1 MTDSP
6 TTTKEGHKGCIC
18 VILHLKYVFMIHE
31 YTGSYIGI
39 LVKDP
44 TVTVKCRIT
53 IKALFLYFNLCLKCN
68 VR

>member
-1 MTDSP
+1 
-6 TTTKEGHKGCIC
+6 
-18 VILHLKYVFMIHE
+18 MIHE